1 MAQGGEM
8 EHIEVHRHD
17 VVIVGAGL
25 AGLFAGLYTS
35 REFDTAVISKV
46 YPIRSHSGAAQGGCA
61 AALGNMME
69 DHWEWHMYDT
79 VRGSDYLG
87 DQDAQEILCREAPL
101 VIYEC
106 EHLGVPFSRTPEG
119 KISQRPFG
127 GHFSNFGKGP
137 QKRACHAADRTGHVQ
152 LHTLYE
158 TCVKQDVRFYSE
170 FFTLELLFAQNGA
183 CRGIVAWDLRRGG
196 LHLFHAKAVLLA
208 TGGYARAWKVT
219 SNSHANTG
227 DGLSLVLRAGL
238 PLEDMEFVQFHPTGL
253 YPSGILVTEG
263 ARGEGGYLFNDKG
276 ERFMERYA
284 PEKMELAPRDVV
296 SRSIQT
302 EIDEGRGIGGQ
313 NFVYLD
319 VRHLGEAKIVEALP
333 QIHELALKFT
343 GVDCIK
349 EPIPILPT
357 AHYSMGGIPTDTE
370 THVLKNASGEIVEG
384 LFAAGE
390 CACVSTHGANRLGTN
405 STLECCVFGR
415 RAGISILRYLKGDPC
430 FPDLPADAAEPA
442 RERVVKLL
450 EGKGT
455 ESASEIRQTLQST
468 MTEKMG
474 IFRRE
479 QSMRECL
486 AVVKELQERY
496 GKVGIQDR
504 GRVFNTEL
512 MEAIELGSMLDFVEP
527 IVVGALARKESRGAH
542 FRKDYPKR
550 DDVNWLKHTL
560 AWKEGDTVRLDYKP
574 VVITRFQPEERKY

>member
-1 MAQGGEM
+1 M
-8 EHIEVHRHD
+8 EQIEVHRHD

-35 REFDTAVISKV
+35 REFDTAVVSKV
-46 YPIRSHSGAAQGGCA
+46 FPIRSHSGAAQGGCA

-158 TCVKQDVRFYSE
+158 TCVKQDVRFYNE
-170 FFTLELLFAQNGA
+170 FFIVHLVMHEGA
-183 CRGIVAWDLRRGG
+183 CRGVVAWDLRRGG
-196 LHLFHAKAVLLA
+196 LHLFQAKAVLFA

-227 DGLSLVLRAGL
+227 DGLSLILRAGL

-263 ARGEGGYLFNDKG
+263 ARGEGGYLINDLG
-276 ERFMERYA
+276 ERFMKSYA

-302 EIDEGRGIGGQ
+302 EIDEGRGIKGGQ
-313 NFVYLD
+313 YVHID
-319 VRHLGEAKIVEALP
+319 IRHLGEAKIMEALP

-343 GVDCIK
+343 GVDAVK

-357 AHYSMGGIPTDTE
+357 AHYSMGGIPTDIH
-370 THVLKNASGEIVEG
+370 THVIKNPRNEIVHG

-390 CACVSTHGANRLGTN
+390 CACVSNHGANRLGTN
-405 STLECCVFGR
+405 STLECCVYGR
-415 RAGISILRYLKGDPC
+415 RAGISILKFLRDDPGGS
-430 FPDLPADAAEPA
+430 DLPKEATDAAV
-442 RERVVKLL
+442 ERIRSILD
-450 EGKGT
+450 GHGT
-455 ESASEIRQTLQST
+455 ESPAEIRETLQRT

-474 IFRRE
+474 VFRRE
-479 QSMRECL
+479 QTMRECL
-486 AVVKELQERY
+486 ATIKELQGRY
-496 GKVGIQDR
+496 SRIRIHDK

-512 MEAIELGSMLDFVEP
+512 MEAVELGNMLDFVEP
-527 IVVGALARKESRGAH
+527 IAVGALARTESRGAH
-542 FRKDYPKR
+542 FRTDFPKR
-550 DDVNWLKHTL
+550 DDQNWHRHTL
-560 AWKEGDTVRLDYKP
+560 AWKDGDGIRLDYKP